1 MPDGSEAVTVKVL
14 SGVDEIAAAEWDACA
29 GPDNPFVSH
38 AFLSALEETG
48 CASRVTGWLPRHL
61 AIEDEAGRL
70 IGAAPMYLK
79 THSYGEYVF
88 DWGWAEA
95 YERAGGKY
103 YPKLQA
109 SIPFTPVTGPRLLL
123 RGQATEP
130 GVANALIAG
139 MVQLSSR
146 LDVSSLHVTF
156 PTQEQWELLGQR
168 GFLLRQG
175 QQFHWLNPGYG
186 TFDDFLATLASR
198 KRKAIRKERRGA
210 LGAGITIETLTGAD
224 IKPRHWDA
232 FHAFYID
239 TVSRKWGHPYLS
251 RAFFAR
257 LGETLG
263 DNVVLIMAAR
273 DGREI
278 AGALNLRGA
287 DALYGRNWGCLED
300 HKFLHFELCYY
311 RAMDFA
317 IETGLKRVEAGAGG
331 RHKVQRGYLPQPTY
345 SAHWIRDAHF
355 RTAVERFLIEERHE
369 VDFERRQLSRHGPFR
384 KEDPGAKRGP
394 PEDEM

>member
-1 MPDGSEAVTVKVL
+1 MPDGSEPATVKVL
-14 SGVDEIAAAEWDACA
+14 SGVGEIAAAEWDACA

-48 CASRVTGWLPRHL
+48 CASRESGWLPRHL

-123 RGQATEP
+123 RRPATEP
-130 GVANALIAG
+130 GVADALIAG

-186 TFDDFLATLASR
+186 SFDDFLATLASR
-198 KRKAIRKERRGA
+198 KRKAIRKERRQA
-210 LGAGITIETLTGAD
+210 LDAGITIETLTGAD

-232 FHAFYID
+232 FHAFYVD
-239 TVSRKWGHPYLS
+239 TAKRKWGHPYLS

-263 DNVVLIMAAR
+263 DKVVLIMAAR
-273 DGREI
+273 DGRAI

-317 IETGLKRVEAGAGG
+317 IETGLARVEAGAGG
-331 RHKVQRGYLPQPTY
+331 MHKIQRGYLPQPTY
-345 SAHWIRDAHF
+345 SAHWIRDANF
-355 RTAVERFLIEERHE
+355 RRAVERFLDEERRE
-369 VDFERRQLSRHGPFR
+369 VDFERDVLTRHGPFR
-384 KEDPGAKRGP
+384 QDGPGPKGGP

>member
-38 AFLSALEETG
+38 AFLNALEDTG
-48 CASRVTGWLPRHL
+48 CASGVTGWLPRHL
-61 AIEDEAGRL
+61 AIEDAAGRL

-123 RGQATEP
+123 RRPATEP
-130 GVANALIAG
+130 GVANALIAA
-139 MVQLSSR
+139 MVEVSSR

-156 PTQEQWELLGQR
+156 PTQDQWQLLGER
-168 GFLLRQG
+168 GFLKREG

-186 TFDDFLATLASR
+186 SFDDFLATLASR
-198 KRKAIRKERRGA
+198 KRKAIRKERRA
-210 LGAGITIETLTGAD
+210 AIDAGITIETLTGAD
-224 IKPRHWDA
+224 ILPRHWDA
-232 FHAFYID
+232 FHGFYMD
-239 TVSRKWGHPYLS
+239 TANRKWGHPYLS
-251 RAFFAR
+251 RDFFAR

-263 DNVVLIMAAR
+263 DKVVLIMAAR

-300 HKFLHFELCYY
+300 HRFLHFELCYY

-317 IETGLKRVEAGAGG
+317 IGHGLARVEAGAGG
-331 RHKVQRGYLPQPTY
+331 RHKVQRGYLPVPTY
-345 SAHWIRDAHF
+345 SAHWIRDTSF
-355 RTAVERFLIEERHE
+355 RSAVERFLDEERRE
-369 VDFERRQLSRHGPFR
+369 IGFERSYLTRHGPFR
-384 KEDPGAKRGP
+384 KDGPGP
-394 PEDEM
+394 SPEDEM

>member
-14 SGVDEIAAAEWDACA
+14 SGVDEVAAAEWDACA

-38 AFLSALEETG
+38 AFLSALEHTG
-48 CASRVTGWLPRHL
+48 CASKDTGWLPRHL
-61 AIEDEAGRL
+61 AIEDAAGHL

-123 RGQATEP
+123 RGPAPEP
-130 GVANALIAG
+130 AVANALIAA
-139 MVQLSSR
+139 MVEISAR

-156 PTQEQWELLGQR
+156 PTEDQWQLLGQR
-168 GFLLRQG
+168 GFLKRQG

-186 TFDDFLATLASR
+186 GFDDFLSTLASR
-198 KRKAIRKERRGA
+198 KRKAIRKERRQA
-210 LGAGITIETLTGAD
+210 LDAGITIETLTGAD
-224 IKPRHWDA
+224 ILPRHWEA
-232 FHAFYID
+232 FHRFYMD
-239 TVSRKWGHPYLS
+239 TASRKWGHPYLS

-263 DNVVLIMAAR
+263 DKVVLIMAAR

-300 HKFLHFELCYY
+300 HRFLHFELCYY

-317 IETGLKRVEAGAGG
+317 IEAGLARVEAGAGG
-331 RHKVQRGYLPQPTY
+331 RHKIQRGYLPVPTY
-345 SAHWIRDAHF
+345 SAHWIRDANF
-355 RTAVERFLIEERHE
+355 RSAVERFLDEERHE
-369 VDFERRQLSRHGPFR
+369 VDFERDVLTRHGPFR
-384 KEDPGAKRGP
+384 KDGPGP
-394 PEDEM
+394 PPIDEM